1 MTDRRSDPLLDR
13 YLAPQSRSA
22 DPLDDAL
29 SNDARTRATTAILT
43 SSTSPDAI
51 ARANALSRQTG
62 LPPETVDRNLGA
74 AERQVQLQK
83 ARNAMQRYPE
93 LASWA
98 SDPRIA
104 AMSRDDIDGMV
115 SVARSMRTAPKTPI
129 PTLDATMAEMRRRQ
143 AYWQR
148 ATAGSGTL
156 TAARAPAPTLWNL
169 IAGVGA
175 NLSAMRQGLYQV
187 ASDFGN
193 WLVPD
198 SRIGGM
204 PGETREQR
212 IARNQ
217 SSARFT
223 MRDTQQAQ
231 ARVDATTP
239 QFKSQVAAGVYGGV
253 QSFIQQAPGL
263 AASVATGNPAP
274 ALLWGSSTVG
284 AQSYGKYRGRGATPG
299 EAALGASGEAAVEY
313 VTEKIPMGFLVSAF
327 GKKSAKGF
335 LTEMGRSILSD
346 IPGEQI
352 ATLAQDAIDT
362 AIANPDKTWGQYF
375 EERPNAAL
383 QTLVATITQ
392 GTITGGMGLVGHTIH
407 ERGRVAQANADAEFL
422 SELGGLATE
431 SKVRS
436 RDPSAFAKFIEM
448 QSQGTPV
455 EKLYIPGEAIASYL
469 QSNDIDWHGENSPF
483 AFDPSIAGQI
493 DQALATGGDVVIPTS
508 NYVSNLAGTEVWEA
522 LADHV
527 RGRADGMSLAEAR
540 SYEEDYADEM
550 TARGEEAAR
559 ISREETQRMSP
570 VNRVYQEVFDQARS
584 AGFNVRAAR
593 AYAETWASRYEAR
606 AARSPELGNAYDAY
620 RASNVSITQEMPE
633 SVTRYRKADQMDVVI
648 NAMRRGAEAPK
659 PQGKSLLEFIAAR
672 GGIEDRGGD
681 IASMG
686 GDKWHTSK
694 AFRRRLIRPH
704 DDGAQG
710 SMLGPR
716 SASGHGVDD
725 VLQAA
730 IDEGYFPELLR
741 TMDIR
746 GGVDTGTYADKP
758 DTSVLLDAIDAELR
772 GTARYP
778 EAQGTDAAAET
789 QAQVAAAA
797 EDLRA
802 MLESQGVDPDKASR
816 EEIDAALKAYGM
828 AEDDATPR
836 SLDQIT
842 PDQARELNTPVEM
855 PSDPLFAEAVA
866 NTPGA
871 EVTPDGLLMD
881 VVRIQRPEQEGM
893 YSVRTGVFYLPKGSA
908 NLRHYKGGKNGYGGT
923 EKFEGQTLLRRP
935 LFVKGATGGK
945 APEAALDAIRGR
957 GAMKALE
964 TRLYQVI
971 MKRGPALEEAAD
983 ELLNEYG
990 ADTLSAYEIEAVSKQ
1005 GNQLR
1010 YALQENII
1018 AHVVREAG
1026 YDAVLGYSKGKA
1038 GASFSEVF
1046 DVREQTY
1053 PSRDSQSE
1061 VHESYWQNA
1070 KGRIDIHGDGR
1081 KIIRLF
1087 EGRDLSTLLHESGH
1101 LWLEELRSDAAMEGA
1116 SEQLRNDWQ
1125 AVQDWFAKA
1134 GFPVEDGHIPTD
1146 AHEMWAR
1153 GIERYFME
1161 GKAPTSA
1168 LRSAFEAFKGW
1179 LLRIYQ
1185 VAGNLRT
1192 PLTNDVRGVM
1202 DRLLATDDAITDAQ
1216 LSSDARA
1223 MFTSAEQAGMTD
1235 AEFAAYQESVGA
1247 SRDEAFDALLYRTME
1262 TVRRERTAEWKRERR
1277 GVRDEVATQIGKR
1290 PEFVALA
1297 RLRSR
1302 GEDKVSLDRTALVEM
1317 FGEDALKLVPAG
1329 AYRVSGG
1336 VHPDVLAETVGLSS
1350 GQELMSRLM
1359 GIQQR
1364 ENQLREIGDRR
1375 SAFDEAVD
1383 VETDE
1388 IMRERHGDALTDGS
1402 IEEEA
1407 LAAIHN
1413 DRRATILAS
1422 ELRQLARRNGTV
1434 PTPWRLAKEWAER
1447 TVREGRIAEQ
1457 ASAAALAQHRRAE
1470 QKAGRAAEKAMLAGD
1485 LDEAFNQKQAQML
1498 NHALWRAAKEAK
1510 DEVDAIVRRLG
1521 KLAKAKTLPSM
1532 DQDYLDRI
1540 HDLLEDYDFRART
1553 RRDNAERVAFA
1564 DWVKAKEEAGEEVYI
1579 PPRLADATAMN
1590 WSRMTYGDLTSL
1602 DDVVASIA
1610 HLGRRKKKLLI
1621 AQEERDFDEL
1631 VGEAIAGAAAVPN
1644 QKVSS
1649 DRNPKRSNLR
1659 RVHAELVKVES
1670 IADSMD
1676 DDNPNGVFNRVL
1688 IRGATDA
1695 ANKKTELTESVL
1707 KPLSALYLDMDKA
1720 QRKRLLTKVEVPE
1733 FINSETGEPTTFTRM
1748 ELLAVALNTGNES
1761 NLDKMLR
1768 GEGWSQAALD
1778 TVLERELNE
1787 QDWQF
1792 VQGVWDRIDTLWP
1805 EIARVER
1812 ELTGVVP
1819 EKVEPRAVQTRFG
1832 TLRGGYYPLVYD
1844 ANHPR
1849 ANERVRDNAAKDAEQ
1864 FFGQHG
1870 RNVGT
1875 PKGHTI
1881 QRTDFAGPLLYSVEG
1896 VLFNHVARVTTRIA
1910 YGRYIRDALK
1920 FTRDGRIRNLVRQKL
1935 GQEMLDQID
1944 PWLRRQV
1951 NEAAMNTRDIRGW
1964 EQALRQFRI
1973 NATMVGLGF
1982 RFTTMQAQVAGLN
1995 NSAGLI
2001 GPKWVATGMAEWMSK
2016 RGEAKRAVFEASP
2029 EMARRAEEFDRDVAA
2044 AFRQM
2049 SGKASKLDGVRAM
2062 AFWGIGQIDVH
2073 MVAIPTWLGAYRKGL
2088 SEGMNEVDAAAYGDK
2103 VVRITQAAGR
2113 AKDLAS
2119 LQDSGEGWR
2128 VATMFYSY
2136 FNALYQQ
2143 QRIAVRSALRG
2154 DYRKAAQIT
2163 FYTMIAAP
2171 LMSALLVGD
2180 WPGEDED
2187 WGDWALTRIFFG
2199 LWAGIPFVRDAAS
2212 GGQQFVSGKARNL
2225 KDALDKADNPVIRAT
2240 VSLGS
2245 LADDFYKGA
2254 HDGEMPDKWLRH
2266 AIETPGYFVGLP
2278 SGQPAATADYLYGIA
2293 EGKQRPQDLG
2303 DFGYGVMKG
2312 RQKDQE

>member
-43 SSTSPDAI
+43 SNASPDAI
-51 ARANALSRQTG
+51 ARANALARQTG
-62 LPPETVDRNLGA
+62 LPPETVDRNMGE

-98 SDPRIA
+98 SDPRVA
-104 AMSRDDIDGMV
+104 AMSRDDIDSMV
-115 SVARSMRTAPKTPI
+115 NVARSMRTAPKTPI

-148 ATAGSGTL
+148 ASGDATL

-169 IAGVGA
+169 IAGVGE
-175 NLSAMRQGLYQV
+175 NLSAMRQGLYQA

-204 PGETREQR
+204 PGETRAQR

-217 SSARFT
+217 TSARYT
-223 MRDTQQAQ
+223 MRDTMQAQ
-231 ARVDATTP
+231 ARVDASTP

-263 AASVATGNPAP
+263 VASVATGNPAP
-274 ALLWGSSTVG
+274 ALLWGSGTVG

-299 EAALGASGEAAVEY
+299 EAALGAGGEAAVEY

-407 ERGRVAQANADAEFL
+407 ERGRIAQANADAEFL

-431 SKVRS
+431 SKVRQ

-508 NYVSNLAGTEVWEA
+508 NYVSNLAGTETWDA

-527 RGRADGMSLAEAR
+527 RGRADGMSLSEAR
-540 SYEEDYADEM
+540 SYEEDYAEEM
-550 TARGEEAAR
+550 TRRGEEAAR

-606 AARSPELGNAYDAY
+606 AARSPELGDAY
-620 RASNVSITQEMPE
+620 AAFKASNVSITQEMPE

-648 NAMRRGAEAPK
+648 NAMRRGAEPPK
-659 PQGKSLLEFIAAR
+659 PQGRSLLEFIAAR

-686 GDKWHTSK
+686 GDQWHKAK

-710 SMLGPR
+710 SMLAPR

-758 DTSVLLDAIDAELR
+758 DTQVLLDAIDAELR
-772 GTARYP
+772 GEARYP
-778 EAQGTDAAAET
+778 ESMGTDAAAET
-789 QAQVAAAA
+789 QAHVAAAA

-802 MLESQGVDPDKASR
+802 MLESQGVDPDNASR

-828 AEDDATPR
+828 AEDDGEVR
-836 SLDQIT
+836 GLD
-842 PDQARELNTPVEM
+842 
-855 PSDPLFAEAVA
+855 
-866 NTPGA
+866 
-871 EVTPDGLLMD
+871 
-881 VVRIQRPEQEGM
+881 
-893 YSVRTGVFYLPKGSA
+893 
-908 NLRHYKGGKNGYGGT
+908 
-923 EKFEGQTLLRRP
+923 
-935 LFVKGATGGK
+935 
-945 APEAALDAIRGR
+945 
-957 GAMKALE
+957 
-964 TRLYQVI
+964 
-971 MKRGPALEEAAD
+971 
-983 ELLNEYG
+983 
-990 ADTLSAYEIEAVSKQ
+990 
-1005 GNQLR
+1005 
-1010 YALQENII
+1010 
-1018 AHVVREAG
+1018 
-1026 YDAVLGYSKGKA
+1026 
-1038 GASFSEVF
+1038 
-1046 DVREQTY
+1046 
-1053 PSRDSQSE
+1053 
-1061 VHESYWQNA
+1061 QNA

-1081 KIIRLF
+1081 NIIRLF

-1101 LWLEELRSDAAMEGA
+1101 LWLEELRSDAAQARAARGTVLFHGSPRSDLTQADIRIIGGEGRKQGKKGRVYGGFYA
-1116 SEQLRNDWQ
+1116 ADEASIADAEGYAGEGGTVYRLELTPGAVVEEKEGDITRLSEQTIAEYLARGVDVVKGKDPRGRTEYAVINEKAIASFGDRATAQPAEVSSVERDWQ

-1134 GFPVEDGHIPTD
+1134 GFPLEADGTIPTD

-1161 GKAPTSA
+1161 GKAPSSA

-1185 VAGNLRT
+1185 IAGNLRT
-1192 PLTNDVRGVM
+1192 PLTNEVRGVM
-1202 DRLLATDDAITDAQ
+1202 DRLIATDDAITDAQ
-1216 LSSDARA
+1216 LSSEARA

-1247 SRDEAFDALLYRTME
+1247 ARDEAFDALLYRTME

-1277 GVRDEVATQIGKR
+1277 GVRDEVAAQIEAR
-1290 PEFVALA
+1290 PEFRALK

-1329 AYRVSGG
+1329 AYRVTGG
-1336 VHPDVLAETVGLSS
+1336 IHPDVLAETVSLSS

-1375 SAFDEAVD
+1375 SAFNEAVD
-1383 VETDE
+1383 AETDE

-1407 LAAIHN
+1407 LASIHN

-1422 ELRQLARRNGTV
+1422 ELRQLARRNGSV

-1579 PPRLADATAMN
+1579 PPRLADAAAMN

-1610 HLGRRKKKLLI
+1610 HLGRRKKKLLV

-1631 VGEAIAGAAAVPN
+1631 VVEAIAGAAAVPD

-1649 DRNPKRSNLR
+1649 DRNPKRSNFR

-1720 QRKRLLTKVEVPE
+1720 QRKRLLGKVEVPE
-1733 FINSETGEPTTFTRM
+1733 FVNAETGEATTFTRM

-1778 TVLERELNE
+1778 AVLERELNE

-1844 ANHPR
+1844 PNHPR
-1849 ANERVRDNAAKDAEQ
+1849 ANERTRDNAAKDAEQ

-1896 VLFNHVARVTTRIA
+1896 VLFNHVNRVTTRIA

-2016 RGEAKRAVFEASP
+2016 RGEAKRAVFDASP

-2049 SGKASKLDGVRAM
+2049 SGKASKLDGIRSM

-2088 SEGMNEVDAAAYGDK
+2088 SEGMSETDAAAYGDK
-2103 VVRITQAAGR
+2103 IVRVTQAAGR

-2119 LQDSGEGWR
+2119 LQDSAEGWR

-2154 DYRKAAQIT
+2154 DYRKASQIA

-2187 WGDWALTRIFFG
+2187 WGEWALTRIFFG
-2199 LWAGIPFVRDAAS
+2199 MWAGIPFVRDAAS

-2278 SGQPAATADYLYGIA
+2278 SGQPAATVDYLYGIA
-2293 EGKQRPQDLG
+2293 EGKQHPQDVG

>member
-29 SNDARTRATTAILT
+29 TNDARTRATTAILT
-43 SSTSPDAI
+43 NSASPDAI
-51 ARANALSRQTG
+51 ARANVLSRQTG

-98 SDPRIA
+98 SDPRLA
-104 AMSRDDIDGMV
+104 AMSRDDIDSMAA
-115 SVARSMRTAPKTPI
+115 VARSMRTAPKTPI
-129 PTLDATMAEMRRRQ
+129 PTLDATMAELRRRQ

-148 ATAGSGTL
+148 ATASSGTL
-156 TAARAPAPTLWNL
+156 TAARPPAPTLWNL

-175 NLSAMRQGLYQV
+175 NLSAMRQGMYQM

-217 SSARFT
+217 TSARYT

-239 QFKSQVAAGVYGGV
+239 QFKSQIAAGVYGGV

-263 AASVATGNPAP
+263 AASVATANPAP
-274 ALLWGSSTVG
+274 ALIWGSGTVG

-335 LTEMGRSILSD
+335 LTEMGKEILTD

-431 SKVRS
+431 SKVRT

-469 QSNDIDWHGENSPF
+469 QSNDIDWHGEDSPF

-508 NYVSNLAGTEVWEA
+508 NYVANLAGTEAWDA

-550 TARGEEAAR
+550 MARGEEAAR

-570 VNRVYQEVFDQARS
+570 VNRVYQEVFDQARA

-659 PQGKSLLEFIAAR
+659 PQGRSLLEFIAAR

-686 GDKWHTSK
+686 GDKWHTAK

-758 DTSVLLDAIDAELR
+758 DTAVLLDAIDAELR
-772 GTARYP
+772 GSPRYP
-778 EAQGTDAAAET
+778 ESMRTDAAAET
-789 QAQVAAAA
+789 QAHVAAAA

-828 AEDDATPR
+828 AEDEGDVR
-836 SLDQIT
+836 GLDQ
-842 PDQARELNTPVEM
+842 
-855 PSDPLFAEAVA
+855 
-866 NTPGA
+866 
-871 EVTPDGLLMD
+871 
-881 VVRIQRPEQEGM
+881 
-893 YSVRTGVFYLPKGSA
+893 K
-908 NLRHYKGGKNGYGGT
+908 
-923 EKFEGQTLLRRP
+923 
-935 LFVKGATGGK
+935 
-945 APEAALDAIRGR
+945 
-957 GAMKALE
+957 
-964 TRLYQVI
+964 
-971 MKRGPALEEAAD
+971 
-983 ELLNEYG
+983 
-990 ADTLSAYEIEAVSKQ
+990 
-1005 GNQLR
+1005 
-1010 YALQENII
+1010 
-1018 AHVVREAG
+1018 
-1026 YDAVLGYSKGKA
+1026 
-1038 GASFSEVF
+1038 
-1046 DVREQTY
+1046 
-1053 PSRDSQSE
+1053 
-1061 VHESYWQNA
+1061 A

-1081 KIIRLF
+1081 NIIRLF

-1101 LWLEELRSDAAMEGA
+1101 LWLEELRSDATAENA
-1116 SEQLRNDWQ
+1116 PEQIRNDWQ
-1125 AVQDWFAKA
+1125 VVQDWFAKA
-1134 GFPVEDGHIPTD
+1134 GFPVEDGTIPTD

-1161 GKAPTSA
+1161 GKAPSSA
-1168 LRSAFEAFKGW
+1168 LRAAFEAFKGW

-1192 PLTNDVRGVM
+1192 PLTNEVRGVM
-1202 DRLLATDDAITDAQ
+1202 DRLIATDESITDAQ
-1216 LSSDARA
+1216 LASEARA

-1235 AEFAAYQESVGA
+1235 AEFAAYQEAVGA
-1247 SRDEAFDALLYRTME
+1247 ARGEAFDALLYRTME

-1277 GVRDEVATQIGKR
+1277 GVRDEVAGQISKR
-1290 PEFVALA
+1290 PEFLALA

-1329 AYRVSGG
+1329 AYRVTGG
-1336 VHPDVLAETVGLSS
+1336 IHPDVLAETVGLSS

-1375 SAFDEAVD
+1375 SAFNEAVD

-1610 HLGRRKKKLLI
+1610 HLGRRKKKLLV

-1631 VGEAIAGAAAVPN
+1631 VGEAIAGAAAVPD

-1676 DDNPNGVFNRVL
+1676 DENPNGVFNRVL

-1720 QRKRLLTKVEVPE
+1720 QRKRLLGKVEVPE
-1733 FINSETGEPTTFTRM
+1733 FVNHETGEATTFTRM

-1768 GEGWSQAALD
+1768 GEGWSQASLD
-1778 TVLERELNE
+1778 TVLARELNE

-1844 ANHPR
+1844 TNHPR

-1896 VLFNHVARVTTRIA
+1896 VLFNHVNRVTTRIA

-1920 FTRDGRIRNLVRQKL
+1920 FTRDGRIRNLVRKKL

-1995 NSAGLI
+1995 NSMGLI

-2016 RGEAKRAVFEASP
+2016 RGEAKQAVFDASP

-2049 SGKASKLDGVRAM
+2049 SGKASRLDGVRAM
-2062 AFWGIGQIDVH
+2062 AYWGIGQIDVH

-2088 SEGMNEVDAAAYGDK
+2088 SEGMNETDAAAYGDK
-2103 VVRITQAAGR
+2103 IVRITQAAGR

-2163 FYTMIAAP
+2163 FFTMIAAP
-2171 LMSALLVGD
+2171 LMSALLIGD
-2180 WPGEDED
+2180 WPDDDED
-2187 WGDWALTRIFFG
+2187 WGEWALTRVFFG

-2293 EGKQRPQDLG
+2293 EGKQRPKDVG
-2303 DFGYGVMKG
+2303 EFGYGVMKG